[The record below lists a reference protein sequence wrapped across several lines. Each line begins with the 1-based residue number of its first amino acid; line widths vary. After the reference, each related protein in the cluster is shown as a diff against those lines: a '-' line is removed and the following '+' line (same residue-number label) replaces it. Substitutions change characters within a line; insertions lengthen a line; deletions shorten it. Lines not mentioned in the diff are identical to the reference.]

1 MFILSTD
8 TAPQW
13 SHEQVWLLI
22 KMLAHSKEGS
32 LPYNK
37 VLLSD
42 LFKENGE
49 AVLQALEQAE
59 LISIGSINGCPEL
72 VKPGKP
78 VYRAVFKKLTENK
91 NLSSRLDLEILT
103 QLISKE
109 NKSIGKYEEELLLLG
124 SLPKQPREL
133 TTRIQWLLQK
143 VYNSQNKISKYE
155 AESAILQR
163 ILQSGY

>member
-1 MFILSTD
+1 M
-8 TAPQW
+8 
-13 SHEQVWLLI
+13 I
-22 KMLAHSKEGS
+22 KMLANSKEGS
-32 LPYNK
+32 LPYNQ

-49 AVLQALEQAE
+49 VALQALEQAE
-59 LISIGSINGCPEL
+59 LISVSSINGCPET

-91 NLSSRLDLEILT
+91 TLSSRLDLEILS

-109 NKSIGKYEEELLLLG
+109 NKSIGKYEEELRLLG

-133 TTRIQWLLQK
+133 TSRIQWLLQK
-143 VYNSQNKISKYE
+143 VYNSQNKISRYE
-155 AESAILQR
+155 TESAFLQMILR
-163 ILQSGY
+163 RGH